1 MTRLYQDMNPS
12 DKSENRNKP
21 IQLYVTQNEKEKID
35 QSNWY
40 FKDDPNPFDN
50 FSRQITIIVWILSG
64 SVIVFSDLV
73 GVTILYGIPCSFAN
87 FCALLSQFFE

>member
-35 QSNWY
+35 QSN
-40 FKDDPNPFDN
+40 
-50 FSRQITIIVWILSG
+50 
-64 SVIVFSDLV
+64 
-73 GVTILYGIPCSFAN
+73 
-87 FCALLSQFFE
+87 